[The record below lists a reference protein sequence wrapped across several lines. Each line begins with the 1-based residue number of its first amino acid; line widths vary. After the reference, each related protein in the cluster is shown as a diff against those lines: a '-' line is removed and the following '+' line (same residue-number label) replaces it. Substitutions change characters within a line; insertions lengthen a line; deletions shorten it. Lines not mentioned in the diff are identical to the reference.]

1 MDAGF
6 TEDVL
11 EMVETIPVGRVLT
24 YGAIAD
30 RLGRGGPRGEE
41 IKAAV
46 LELTCTIIGKFSN
59 EPPLSRDNFIRM
71 HRDIPGPQAE
81 LGGASYAR
89 MARCPRT

>member
-30 RLGRGGPRGEE
+30 RLGRGGPRG
-41 IKAAV
+41 V
-46 LELTCTIIGKFSN
+46 
-59 EPPLSRDNFIRM
+59 
-71 HRDIPGPQAE
+71 
-81 LGGASYAR
+81 GGV
-89 MARCPRT
+89 MAREGHGVPWWRVVRADAVDRLGCRGPLGMPWITRWVRR